1 MINRTVKRMIA
12 TVTVACM
19 LMAAQIAQAAT
30 DCNLVTEIPTTE
42 CQSLLDLYNS
52 TNGAGWTDKTGWN
65 DTDTPCSWF
74 GVICSS
80 GHISTVNLPNNQLV
94 GTLPNLNLPS
104 LTQLQL
110 YDNQLTGS
118 IPNFNMPNLTQL
130 YLHTN
135 QLSGTIPDFN
145 MPSLTVLYLSTNQLS
160 GTIPNFNM
168 PNLTGLY
175 LNTNQLSGTIP
186 NFNMPNLTKLRL
198 HTNQLTGTIP
208 NFNMPN
214 MTELQLYTNQLS
226 GTIPSFNMPNMTYLA
241 LSDNQLSGT
250 IPNFNMPNMTNLAL
264 GTNQLSG
271 TIPNFNMPSLTRLYL
286 PSNQLSGVI
295 PNFNMPNLTN
305 LTLNTNQ
312 LSGTVPNLNFSGF
325 TTLLLN
331 NNCGLTAYDAAQAA
345 VLTAKDS
352 IWQQV
357 NTVCPTNCN
366 LVTEIPTTECQSL
379 VDLYNS
385 TNGSGWTD
393 KTGWNVTTTPCSW
406 FGVTCSGGHVA
417 TLELNSNQLAGNIPN
432 LNLPNLTILSLH
444 TNQLSGSIP
453 NFNMPNMLSLRLYTN
468 QLSGNI
474 PNFDM
479 PNMTSLYLDTNQ
491 LSGNIPNFNMPN
503 LDYLGLS
510 NNQLT
515 GTIPNFNMPNLTR
528 LQLHHNLL
536 TGTIPNFNMPNLTI
550 LGLNDNQLSG
560 SIPNFNMPN
569 MTSFS
574 LHHNQL
580 TGAIP
585 NFNMPNLTSLQFND
599 NQLSGTIPNF
609 SMPNMI
615 SFSLYNNQLTGTIP
629 NFNMP
634 NLINLALYNNQL
646 SGSIPNF
653 NMPNLSAIGLSNNQL
668 SGAIPNFNMPNLN
681 HLGLAINQLSGTIPN
696 FNMPNLT
703 YFGLSNN
710 QLSGIIP
717 NFNFFSSSTIRLS
730 TNCSLTAYDAAQAA
744 VLTAKDPTWQTVNPV
759 CPTNCNLVTEIP
771 ATECQSLVDL
781 YNSTNGSGW
790 TTKTGWNATNT
801 PCSWFGVTCSGGNVR
816 TLNLQSNQLVG
827 TIPNLNLPA
836 LTQLRLNTNQLTG
849 TIPNFNMSN
858 LISLQLFNN
867 QLSGT
872 IPDFNMPNLTSLQL
886 YNNQLSGSIPN
897 FNMPNL
903 TSLQL
908 FNNQLSGSIPN
919 FNMPNL
925 TQLSLDTNQL
935 SGSIPNFNMPILT
948 SLRLYSNQLSG
959 TIPNFNMPNLTGLYL
974 NYNQLSGTIP
984 DFNMPNMTHIGL
996 NNNQLSGV
1004 IPNFN
1009 MPNLTYLG
1017 LSTNQLSG
1025 AIPNFNLPSLTSLQL
1040 GNNQL
1045 SGAIPNFNLPNLTN
1059 LNLQV
1064 NQLSGT
1070 IPNLNFS
1077 GITTVLLNNNCGL
1090 TAYDAAQ
1097 AAVLTG
1103 KDSIWQQLNSVCFT
1117 PAITLS
1123 AASGK
1128 AGDSVIIT
1136 ASNFTS
1142 LTSPAVT
1149 FGSSNV
1155 TPVVSGSTLTV
1166 TVPAG
1171 VAAVTVT
1178 VTSGGQSASTGF
1190 NYVTLPGYTVNFT
1203 VNPAVGGTVNL
1214 SSQTVVSGAQ
1224 TSPVTAT
1231 PTTGYTFSYWKDQG
1245 NAIVS
1250 TDATLPAQTVTRNMT
1265 YTAYF
1270 STASGTTYTWTGADT
1285 GNPTGWFIAGNWS
1298 PTGIP
1303 QNAADSVIIQA
1314 VTVNHYPLLQN
1325 AVILN
1330 KFDMA
1335 AGASLTI
1342 TSPGNLQV
1350 NDTADMNGTI
1360 TLENSGNI
1368 QVPPSGIFSINTGG
1382 VLKIN
1387 GGGVQIDAGGAQY
1400 RFRNLGTIEWQNG
1413 SIDPVYL
1420 SGTLPCYFN
1429 NEGNILISG
1438 TGANLKDC
1446 IFTNSGRFILA
1457 PDTTLAVS
1465 NGSFTNVGLIELP
1478 LNSYI
1483 HFTVSSTLTN
1493 KGTLKGRG
1501 TLSGSYFTLVNEG
1514 IVDPGWSDAGILY
1527 SDPLNISGN
1536 YTQTSTGKLH
1546 IDANALGND
1555 FIYVTGTTQL
1565 GGTVEFVPFG
1575 NFTPSGSFDVV
1586 KSDGSM
1592 SDTLTLMPLTGYM
1605 LTKNIVSGTPN
1616 IFRISIGR
1624 SGYIWSGAGSDNWA
1638 EAGNWAEGT
1647 VPALLTDSVTIPAN
1661 CPNYPHI
1668 NSDVQIGRI
1677 TIESGASLTI
1687 HSGFSFNIHGDSTN
1701 NGTLT
1706 LQGGNVILNNAVFTN
1721 NGDLIFFTP
1730 EGATSEFADAPASQG
1745 KLINTGMIVNQS
1757 FAGVIDVFNF
1767 EQIPTDSGKGIS
1779 IQGGEMRFASGDT
1792 QNTYIIGAS
1801 SFSGNGILIFGG
1813 DNPDKYPM
1821 IMVRD
1826 NLNINV
1832 LLKWFSGVVEPESGI
1847 TTQITMTLSKNAEIS
1862 SAVFKKLYGMDL
1874 SIISGSVVTLKDGE
1888 FYLGNSA
1895 NFKVDGGILSVEG
1908 KMSFYNYDTDA
1919 ALTGTVVNNGIVRGT
1934 GILSFAPN
1942 AGDPKPPVVF
1952 TNNLAISPGLSPGL
1966 LTLDMGSSVYDH
1978 SSGTLNI
1985 EISSNVAVSGYDRLH
2000 VIGNVKLGGTLNVT
2014 ADSAYV
2020 PHDGDIFDILTM
2032 TGTGLLTGQ
2041 FSSVNLPNIPEFHWE
2056 PVSYVSPVRL
2066 TLRQNTSSILT
2077 VTVDP
2082 ADSGTVSGGGIT
2094 CPAVCSKEIDSA
2106 AASSINLNASANPGY
2121 VFDHWEIGNNT
2132 AAGTDPVSL
2141 IVDFPANSMMTQAV
2155 KAVFKPKTVS
2165 TYKLSVSVSPGGA
2178 GSVSVTAEGSSGST
2192 CSPNCSFPAGTKISL
2207 FPMPNSGYHFM
2218 NWSGAVSG
2226 SSASAEVIINSDK
2239 SVTAYFQAD
2248 IIYYPSDYCPDD
2260 PNKTEPGKCGCGKPE
2275 TENCIED
2282 LCPNDPKKT
2291 EPGKCGCGKPETENC
2306 IQDNCPNDP
2315 NKTEPGKCGCGKP
2328 ETENCIE
2335 DLCPNDPNKTEPGKC
2350 GCGKPETENCIQDN
2364 CPNDPNKTAPGKC
2377 GCGIPDTDSKGDGIA
2392 DCLRGDP
2399 PKRPALLN
2407 PGFNEIIP
2415 QNPVILRASAFSADG
2430 NQTHIE
2436 THWLTQRADLL
2447 YRTAKGALFNDH
2459 TVNSGNM
2466 TEFEF
2471 ENVSP
2476 GMKYIWKAGY
2486 KASGNIKISWSDEST
2501 FIVGIPEQSP
2511 VTEIPGGETAA
2522 QYRMFSFPYWIQN
2535 EDAVAVLS
2543 AVIGSYD
2550 PKMVRIGAYDANIS
2564 GYTEYGEGMKIIPG
2578 KAYWILSRNGVK
2590 LSVTGIPV
2598 SLNHTME
2605 VILDNGW
2612 NMIAPPNNADY
2623 EWNKVE
2629 IVVYDDNLKVVYG
2642 PSPVSASDSQK
2653 YIDILWQ
2660 WQNGDYAPANTLEK
2674 NRGYWVKAK
2683 QPGVVLQFSESA
2695 RGKSATRSEKRS
2707 SSAEKPPMPMENTAF
2722 TINTDSA
2729 DAAGGCFIDSAAQ
2742 R

>member
-1 MINRTVKRMIA
+1 
-12 TVTVACM
+12 
-19 LMAAQIAQAAT
+19 
-30 DCNLVTEIPTTE
+30 
-42 CQSLLDLYNS
+42 
-52 TNGAGWTDKTGWN
+52 
-65 DTDTPCSWF
+65 
-74 GVICSS
+74 
-80 GHISTVNLPNNQLV
+80 
-94 GTLPNLNLPS
+94 
-104 LTQLQL
+104 
-110 YDNQLTGS
+110 
-118 IPNFNMPNLTQL
+118 
-130 YLHTN
+130 
-135 QLSGTIPDFN
+135 
-145 MPSLTVLYLSTNQLS
+145 
-160 GTIPNFNM
+160 
-168 PNLTGLY
+168 
-175 LNTNQLSGTIP
+175 LNT
-186 NFNMPNLTKLRL
+186 
-198 HTNQLTGTIP
+198 
-208 NFNMPN
+208 
-214 MTELQLYTNQLS
+214 
-226 GTIPSFNMPNMTYLA
+226 
-241 LSDNQLSGT
+241 
-250 IPNFNMPNMTNLAL
+250 
-264 GTNQLSG
+264 
-271 TIPNFNMPSLTRLYL
+271 
-286 PSNQLSGVI
+286 
-295 PNFNMPNLTN
+295 
-305 LTLNTNQ
+305 
-312 LSGTVPNLNFSGF
+312 
-325 TTLLLN
+325 
-331 NNCGLTAYDAAQAA
+331 NCGLTAYDTAQAA

-352 IWQQV
+352 IWQQL
-357 NTVCPTNCN
+357 NPTCHTDCN
-366 LVTEIPTTECQSL
+366 IVTEIPATECQSL

-406 FGVTCSGGHVA
+406 FGVTCSGGHV
-417 TLELNSNQLAGNIPN
+417 SK
-432 LNLPNLTILSLH
+432 
-444 TNQLSGSIP
+444 
-453 NFNMPNMLSLRLYTN
+453 
-468 QLSGNI
+468 
-474 PNFDM
+474 
-479 PNMTSLYLDTNQ
+479 
-491 LSGNIPNFNMPN
+491 
-503 LDYLGLS
+503 
-510 NNQLT
+510 
-515 GTIPNFNMPNLTR
+515 
-528 LQLHHNLL
+528 
-536 TGTIPNFNMPNLTI
+536 
-550 LGLNDNQLSG
+550 
-560 SIPNFNMPN
+560 
-569 MTSFS
+569 
-574 LHHNQL
+574 
-580 TGAIP
+580 
-585 NFNMPNLTSLQFND
+585 
-599 NQLSGTIPNF
+599 
-609 SMPNMI
+609 
-615 SFSLYNNQLTGTIP
+615 
-629 NFNMP
+629 
-634 NLINLALYNNQL
+634 
-646 SGSIPNF
+646 
-653 NMPNLSAIGLSNNQL
+653 
-668 SGAIPNFNMPNLN
+668 
-681 HLGLAINQLSGTIPN
+681 
-696 FNMPNLT
+696 
-703 YFGLSNN
+703 
-710 QLSGIIP
+710 
-717 NFNFFSSSTIRLS
+717 
-730 TNCSLTAYDAAQAA
+730 
-744 VLTAKDPTWQTVNPV
+744 V
-759 CPTNCNLVTEIP
+759 
-771 ATECQSLVDL
+771 
-781 YNSTNGSGW
+781 
-790 TTKTGWNATNT
+790 
-801 PCSWFGVTCSGGNVR
+801 
-816 TLNLQSNQLVG
+816 NLQNNQLVG

-836 LTQLRLNTNQLTG
+836 LTQLYLHTNQLSGTIPNFNMPNMTILALYTNQLSGNIPNFNMPNMTSLALSDNQLTG
-849 TIPNFNMSN
+849 TIPNFNMPNMTN
-858 LISLQLFNN
+858 LGL
-867 QLSGT
+867 GT
-872 IPDFNMPNLTSLQL
+872 
-886 YNNQLSGSIPN
+886 
-897 FNMPNL
+897 
-903 TSLQL
+903 
-908 FNNQLSGSIPN
+908 
-919 FNMPNL
+919 
-925 TQLSLDTNQL
+925 
-935 SGSIPNFNMPILT
+935 
-948 SLRLYSNQLSG
+948 NQLSG
-959 TIPNFNMPNLTGLYL
+959 TIPNFNMPNLTRLYL
-974 NYNQLSGTIP
+974 PS
-984 DFNMPNMTHIGL
+984 
-996 NNNQLSGV
+996 NQLSGV

-1009 MPNLTYLG
+1009 MPNLT
-1017 LSTNQLSG
+1017 
-1025 AIPNFNLPSLTSLQL
+1025 
-1040 GNNQL
+1040 
-1045 SGAIPNFNLPNLTN
+1045 NLT
-1059 LNLQV
+1059 LNI

-1077 GITTVLLNNNCGL
+1077 GFTTVLLNTNCGL

-1103 KDSIWQQLNSVCFT
+1103 KDAIWQQLNSVCFT

-1203 VNPAVGGTVNL
+1203 VNSAVGGTVNL

-1231 PTTGYTFSYWKDQG
+1231 PTTGYTFSYWKDQS

-1387 GGGVQIDAGGAQY
+1387 GGSSVHIDAGGAQY